1 VIEVTPHPLGA
12 VLPVRARPGAKRDAV
27 VDEHDGSLRVS
38 VSAPPEDG
46 KANEAIVRLLA
57 DVFRRRRSSIRLI
70 AGQTSRIKKFLFEE
84 VTVAELNVLLSAILD
99 AKTPPTSVSENG
111 PTPDA

>member
-1 VIEVTPHPLGA
+1 MIEVTPHPRGA

-27 VDEHDGSLRVS
+27 LGEHDGALRLA

-46 KANEAIVRLLA
+46 KANDAIVRLLA
-57 DVFRRRRSSIRLI
+57 DVFRRRRSSIHLI
-70 AGQTSRIKKFLFEE
+70 AGPTSRIKKFLIEE
-84 VTVAELNVLLSAILD
+84 VTVAELNSLLSALLSG
-99 AKTPPTSVSENG
+99 KTPPLPVSENG